1 MAATIRDIR
10 AQTGLSLATISKY
23 LNGGNVL
30 PENREKIENAIREL
44 HYEVNEIARGLV
56 TNKTKTIGMIVYDIE
71 SMFSG
76 VLIRHVGDCLRKAG
90 YALLVCDSCNDEK
103 IEADNVRFLLNK
115 KVEGIL
121 IIPISW
127 KSDFL
132 FPARERHVPVVL
144 MDRSLAASDFDCVKI
159 DNRTAACRATDYL
172 MKHGHK
178 KIAIIASKAEY
189 TGWERYKGFREAM
202 DQAGLPVPEEYCKVG
217 THTIE
222 FGHESMQQLLSL
234 PDRPTAVVMTNYETS
249 LGAVMAVNES
259 GYDCPGDISMMG
271 FDDLIMSHVVKPKLC
286 MVVQPMKE
294 MCEKAVALLLS
305 QTDVAEDRPPI
316 ELSMGTS
323 FRDGNSVKSLVGAED
338 SNAGA

>member
-30 PENREKIENAIREL
+30 PENREKIEAAIRDL

-76 VLIRHVGDCLRKAG
+76 ALIRHVGDCLRKAG

-115 KVEGIL
+115 KVEGML
-121 IIPISW
+121 IIPVSW

-159 DNRTAACRATDYL
+159 DNRIAACRATNYL
-172 MKHGHK
+172 MEHGHK

-202 DQAGLPVPEEYCKVG
+202 DQAGLSVPEKYCCVG

-222 FGHESMQQLLSL
+222 FGHESMLQLLAL
-234 PDRPTAVVMTNYETS
+234 TERPTAVLMTNYETS

-259 GYDCPGDISMMG
+259 DYDCPDDISMMG

-294 MCEKAVALLLS
+294 MCEKAVELLLA
-305 QTDVAEDRPPI
+305 QTAVAEDRPPI

-323 FRDGNSVKSLVGAED
+323 FRDGNSVKSL
-338 SNAGA
+338 AGS

>member
-10 AQTGLSLATISKY
+10 KQTGLSLATISKY

-30 PENREKIENAIREL
+30 PENREKIEQAIQDL

-56 TNKTKTIGMIVYDIE
+56 TNKSKTIGMIVYDIE

-76 VLIRHVGDCLRKAG
+76 VLIRHVGDCLRRAG
-90 YALLVCDSCNDEK
+90 YALLVCDSSNNEQ

-121 IIPISW
+121 IIPI
-127 KSDFL
+127 
-132 FPARERHVPVVL
+132 AREESFLLPAKERGVPVVL
-144 MDRSLAASDFDCVKI
+144 MDRSFAVSDFDCVKI
-159 DNRTAACRATDYL
+159 DNRAAAYRATQRL
-172 MKHGHK
+172 IQSGHTR
-178 KIAIIASKAEY
+178 IAIIASHVEY
-189 TGWERYKGFREAM
+189 TGEERYKGFREAM
-202 DQAGLPVPEEYCKVG
+202 QQAHLPIPEEYCMVG
-217 THTIE
+217 AHTIE
-222 FGHESMQQLLSL
+222 FGHESMQRLLAL
-234 PDRPTAVVMTNYETS
+234 RDRPTAVLMTNYETS

-259 GYDCPGDISMMG
+259 DFDCPEDISMLG

-294 MCEKAVALLLS
+294 ICEQAVDLVLA
-305 QTDVAEDRPPI
+305 QITEQEQRPPI

-323 FRDGNSVKSLVGAED
+323 FREGNSVKPLSGH
-338 SNAGA
+338 

>member
-1 MAATIRDIR
+1 M
-10 AQTGLSLATISKY
+10 
-23 LNGGNVL
+23 
-30 PENREKIENAIREL
+30 
-44 HYEVNEIARGLV
+44 
-56 TNKTKTIGMIVYDIE
+56 
-71 SMFSG
+71 
-76 VLIRHVGDCLRKAG
+76 
-90 YALLVCDSCNDEK
+90 
-103 IEADNVRFLLNK
+103 
-115 KVEGIL
+115 
-121 IIPISW
+121 
-127 KSDFL
+127 
-132 FPARERHVPVVL
+132 
-144 MDRSLAASDFDCVKI
+144 AASDFDCVKI